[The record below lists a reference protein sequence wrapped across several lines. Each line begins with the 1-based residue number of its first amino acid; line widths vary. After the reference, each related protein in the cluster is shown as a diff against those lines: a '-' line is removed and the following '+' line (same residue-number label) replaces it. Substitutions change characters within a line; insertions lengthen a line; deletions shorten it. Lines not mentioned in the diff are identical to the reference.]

1 MALDDFSASKKE
13 REHLNGDD
21 EEVRPR
27 VSKPTHVKVRDF
39 TSRAGLNIRE
49 AYDYLIGASLSDQ
62 DVLEE
67 ILTLDKEYTDQLSSM
82 QKELLEDVARKWKQ
96 VGHFPTRDEINKDPE
111 MNGFPIYVIHLGKTD
126 RIKQLIEEHFAE
138 EIEA

>member
-1 MALDDFSASKKE
+1 MALDDFSATQEE
-13 REHLNGDD
+13 RKHLNGDD

-27 VSKPTHVKVRDF
+27 VSQTTHVKVRDF

-62 DVLEE
+62 EVLEE
-67 ILTLDKEYTDQLSSM
+67 ILTLDKEYSEQLSSM
-82 QKELLEDVARKWKQ
+82 QKELLKDVALKWKQ
-96 VGHFPTRDEINKDPE
+96 TGHFPTRDEINKDPE

-126 RIKQLIEEHFAE
+126 RIKRLTEEHYAE
-138 EIEA
+138 EIDE